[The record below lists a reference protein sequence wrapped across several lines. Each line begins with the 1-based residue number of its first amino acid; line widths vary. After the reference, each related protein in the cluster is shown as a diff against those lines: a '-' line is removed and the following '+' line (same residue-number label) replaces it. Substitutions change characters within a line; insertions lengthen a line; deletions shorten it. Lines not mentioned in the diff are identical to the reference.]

1 MVSDKALKEAVK
13 NWKNEKVT
21 LVATFI
27 NALNCS
33 LSAVKCLFKSMGA
46 ISSFNMNG
54 KYYTLP
60 NIAEFDKNGLWFCNS
75 IGFSKNGNLNKT
87 IIYLV
92 NTSAAGMSSDEIFKV
107 LHLNSYSVLAKLFSN
122 SHVHRENLSGKYI
135 YFSTN
140 KNISASQKKEREKI
154 IEKQFGREI
163 SDTVAVAILTELIS
177 NPALGSNEFI
187 KHLGKKS
194 INITEVQLKSF
205 LEHHGILK
213 KTRDLPL

>member
-1 MVSDKALKEAVK
+1 MCTGKICQANTFTFQRIRIFQRLK
-13 NWKNEKVT
+13 
-21 LVATFI
+21 
-27 NALNCS
+27 
-33 LSAVKCLFKSMGA
+33 
-46 ISSFNMNG
+46 
-54 KYYTLP
+54 
-60 NIAEFDKNGLWFCNS
+60 
-75 IGFSKNGNLNKT
+75 
-87 IIYLV
+87 
-92 NTSAAGMSSDEIFKV
+92 
-107 LHLNSYSVLAKLFSN
+107 
-122 SHVHRENLSGKYI
+122 
-135 YFSTN
+135 
-140 KNISASQKKEREKI
+140 KKKREKI